1 MSEQMK
7 EEIITVGDFPF
18 ILHECPLS
26 GFKEHYS
33 GKVREC
39 YLSGNVRILIA
50 TDRLSCF
57 DRIIGTIPFKGQ
69 ILTQLSSFWFERIK
83 GQVPTHFI
91 AQIDPCAMAV
101 KSAEVIPFEV
111 VVRGYLAG
119 SAWRAYRDGVSV
131 PGLELPTGM
140 REFDPLP
147 EAVITPSTKE
157 FDGGHDIPVSAE
169 DVCRSGKVTAA
180 EWASMTNMA
189 LELFAEGQRYARTQ
203 GLLLADTKYEFG
215 RIGGKVVLIDEVHTL
230 DSSRYWEA
238 LTYTQRIQDGKS
250 PIMLDKEPVRQWLLA
265 QGYRGEGEPPQVPD
279 TERVAIAS
287 HYTNAYHR
295 ISGRQFVPDRSPP
308 LSRIVKSLRGFGIFG
323 KAITSSK
330 NDGA

>member
-1 MSEQMK
+1 MSEEMK
-7 EEIITVGDFPF
+7 EEIITTEDFSF
-18 ILHECPLS
+18 ILNECPLS
-26 GFKEHYS
+26 GFEGHYS

-39 YLSGNVRILIA
+39 YLSGDVRILIA

-91 AQIDPCAMAV
+91 AQIDPAAMAV

-131 PGLELPTGM
+131 PGLTLPPGM

-157 FDGGHDIPVSAE
+157 FDGGHDVPVSAE
-169 DVCRSGKVTAA
+169 DVFCSGEVTAA
-180 EWASMTNMA
+180 EWDLMRDIA

-215 RIGGKVVLIDEVHTL
+215 RIGGEVVLIDEVHTL

-238 LTYTQRIQDGKS
+238 STYAQRIQDGKS

-265 QGYRGEGEPPQVPD
+265 RGYQGEGEPPQVPD
-279 TERVAIAS
+279 SERVAIAS

-295 ISGRQFVPDRSPP
+295 ISGRQFVPDRSAP
-308 LSRIVKSLRGFGIFG
+308 LPRIVESLRGSGIVG
-323 KAITSSK
+323 KAIS
-330 NDGA
+330 A